1 MDRLANMHGKKFL
14 RKQRLHFAIENKIA
28 TMDRLPKIHS
38 QKIWTRRLDFPFE
51 NKIETMDKLAKT
63 HE

>member
-1 MDRLANMHGKKFL
+1 
-14 RKQRLHFAIENKIA
+14 
-28 TMDRLPKIHS
+28 MDRLPKIHS

-63 HE
+63 HG